1 MKVKHTPQTRAR
13 AARLVQREAALRLES
28 GPPQGV
34 RPPRRRAAA
43 FRAYLLGPAAPTLSA
58 DETPV
63 NRTLLYVSGL
73 TGSVRRSLAWAKCP
87 RRVSTGCPAAGVHR
101 DRLLRVSSELRDPEQ
116 TAPEAPGAASDRRG
130 RASAKTIFGRLD
142 PWPLG
147 SARRALI
154 VRGGSAYGH

>member
-73 TGSVRRSLAWAKCP
+73 TGSVRRSLAWGE
-87 RRVSTGCPAAGVHR
+87 VSTARIH
-101 DRLLRVSSELRDPEQ
+101 RVSS
-116 TAPEAPGAASDRRG
+116 
-130 RASAKTIFGRLD
+130 
-142 PWPLG
+142 
-147 SARRALI
+147 
-154 VRGGSAYGH
+154 GGCPPR